1 MAAVLV
7 AGPDA
12 VLSHYAAAEL
22 CGLRQ
27 AARRKYDVT
36 VARRVRLPNIDSHEA
51 ILPADEITTV
61 RGIPVTIV
69 PRTILDLAAEVP
81 QREVARLIH
90 EADVKR
96 LWSTLS
102 LWDLL
107 ARYPGRAGTKAV
119 RAGLGERDRGIPKN
133 VFEDAFLAFLDANGL
148 PQPETNVS
156 LQAGKMLYEVDCLWR
171 AQRLIVELDGRA
183 AHDTARAFERDRE
196 KDRRLRV
203 ARWNPIRITWR
214 QLEREQPELAADLA
228 TLLS

>member
-1 MAAVLV
+1 MAAVLG

-12 VLSHYAAAEL
+12 VLSHYSAAEL
-22 CGLRQ
+22 WGLRQ

-107 ARYPGRAGTKAV
+107 ARYPRRAGTKNV
-119 RAGLGERDRGIPKN
+119 RAACLGPR
-133 VFEDAFLAFLDANGL
+133 
-148 PQPETNVS
+148 
-156 LQAGKMLYEVDCLWR
+156 
-171 AQRLIVELDGRA
+171 
-183 AHDTARAFERDRE
+183 
-196 KDRRLRV
+196 
-203 ARWNPIRITWR
+203 
-214 QLEREQPELAADLA
+214 
-228 TLLS
+228 